1 MKLFTPPPIIQR
13 VLDAHMQGR
22 YGDVVHEIAQPVAK
36 LIDRFAGTDLQNCGG
51 CAERR
56 KQWNAQSDT
65 PPPTT

>member
-36 LIDRFAGTDLQNCGG
+36 VIDRVAGTDLQNCAG

-56 KQWNAQSDT
+56 EQWNGAKENS
-65 PPPTT
+65 